1 MPVYGVQVP
10 VSLGVPPYGT
20 TGEWK
25 VYGSLGLETSGFL
38 WETEPIPLSFAGHAA
53 FDRGFYSVTYEQSG
67 RGRINVHKTNLK
79 TGITDLVH
87 YVGTYGGA
95 DQLYVAS
102 ITCNPDGN
110 DIWLIWTTSADGWLM
125 HLERS
130 SNYGATWS
138 SVSRPTFDGLDD
150 PFWVPM
156 WRIAKYPTW
165 LFRGDAIDANQ
176 IYRSF
181 DDGLT
186 WQPNINIPPG
196 TYCSGLLPK
205 TFLNYETILLRA
217 PQSETYF
224 PGEASRIYTLNL
236 ETGVITDYL
245 IADNEVAY
253 LNLDNARPRSFG
265 TILRMD
271 SQPPAMTE
279 SHGPRDDPPIIS
291 TELGLI
297 TNTEASTFVAL
308 TQSEWQNIKDC
319 YGFPVPQ
326 VLGGTSANSYLCF
339 NRNGTVGV
347 VMPKIPGVS
356 SVDFWFNTG
365 DEKLYGVEVPAAGN
379 YEYDVPALW
388 ALNDINREVVA
399 GQLWDTPDNYNYPPK
414 IFNTANFDRGFYTL
428 SREGVLNSSYIYR
441 LRKTDV
447 FAAPYTEII
456 YEITYAAYSSFS
468 LICSKDGQEILIS
481 FYTTGGGGAAPSI
494 TYRSFDGG
502 ETFSIVAKG
511 VTGAHRYTA
520 SSDALFWLHEGD
532 SDYFV
537 RSLDFAETSSG
548 IYVPGNLYEQ
558 HPIKP
563 TFYYGNKTIQMSLVP
578 GLWSS
583 IIWSTLNFSS
593 GVVVSTTPMLMDS
606 GNASVPLKTSWLSFG
621 CCYLPPS
628 AGGYAQTVNSPVL
641 VSANETIYY
650 NSRDSVIYGTTQP
663 IKDCY
668 GFQIDKTYGLCRG
681 ASTIVFNE
689 SGTIGLAPNID
700 GDFLIYLAPDYSQF
714 FTSFVLSAETNLRP
728 E

>member
-10 VSLGVPPYGT
+10 VNLGVPPYGT

-25 VYGSLGLETSGFL
+25 VYGSLGLVSSGFL

-53 FDRGFYSVTYEQSG
+53 FDRGFYSVTDELSG

-95 DQLYVAS
+95 DELYVVS

-125 HLERS
+125 HLEKS

-150 PFWVPM
+150 ALDVPM

-165 LFRGDAIDANQ
+165 LFRGDANDADQ

-196 TYCSGLLPK
+196 TYCSGILPRG
-205 TFLNYETILLRA
+205 FLNYETLLLRA
-217 PQSETYF
+217 PQNETYF

-245 IADNEVAY
+245 LADNEVAY

-271 SQPPAMTE
+271 SQPPAETE

-308 TQSEWQNIKDC
+308 TRSEWQNIKDC

-326 VLGGTSANSYLCF
+326 ILGGTSATSYLCF

-365 DEKLYGVEVPAAGN
+365 DEKLYGVEVPVAGD
-379 YEYDVPALW
+379 YASAVPATW
-388 ALNDINREVVA
+388 ALNDVNGEIVS
-399 GQLWDTPDNYNYPPK
+399 GQVWETPTGDTTKLYNTSH
-414 IFNTANFDRGFYTL
+414 FERGFYTL
-428 SREGVLNSSYIYR
+428 TREKYGLGYIYR
-441 LRKTDV
+441 LWKTDV
-447 FAAPYTEII
+447 FAAPYSQMI
-456 YEITYAAYSSFS
+456 YEIDYEFYSSYS

-481 FYTTGGGGAAPSI
+481 FTTVGGGLSAPSR
-494 TYRSFDGG
+494 TLRSFNGG
-502 ETFSIVAKG
+502 ETFAEL
-511 VTGAHRYTA
+511 TGSRAGWHRYTG
-520 SSDALFWLHEGD
+520 DNTLFSMYYSD
-532 SDYFV
+532 SDYMI
-537 RSLDFAETSSG
+537 RSNDFGYTYTGVLLAGE
-548 IYVPGNLYEQ
+548 IVEQ
-558 HPIKP
+558 LPASPI
-563 TFYYGNKTIQMSLVP
+563 FYYGQKTIQASLVP
-578 GLWSS
+578 GGFYDDIVWS
-583 IIWSTLNFSS
+583 IINLETGTFIGTSPVT
-593 GVVVSTTPMLMDS
+593 MDS
-606 GNASVPLKTSWLSFG
+606 GSALPPKTFAWKSFG
-621 CCYLPPS
+621 CCFLPKNN
-628 AGGYAQTVNSPVL
+628 GIYAAIAANPPV
-641 VSANETIYY
+641 VVTANEIIYY
-650 NSRDSVIYGTTQP
+650 NSRIGVFDGTTQP

-668 GFQIDKTYGLCRG
+668 GFPVDKTYGFCRG
-681 ASTIVFNE
+681 SSTLVFNE

-714 FTSFVLSAETNLRP
+714 FTSFVLSVETNLRP

>member
-150 PFWVPM
+150 AFWVPM

-279 SHGPRDDPPIIS
+279 THGPRDDPPIIS

-379 YEYDVPALW
+379 Y
-388 ALNDINREVVA
+388 
-399 GQLWDTPDNYNYPPK
+399 G
-414 IFNTANFDRGFYTL
+414 
-428 SREGVLNSSYIYR
+428 
-441 LRKTDV
+441 
-447 FAAPYTEII
+447 
-456 YEITYAAYSSFS
+456 
-468 LICSKDGQEILIS
+468 
-481 FYTTGGGGAAPSI
+481 
-494 TYRSFDGG
+494 
-502 ETFSIVAKG
+502 
-511 VTGAHRYTA
+511 
-520 SSDALFWLHEGD
+520 
-532 SDYFV
+532 
-537 RSLDFAETSSG
+537 
-548 IYVPGNLYEQ
+548 
-558 HPIKP
+558 
-563 TFYYGNKTIQMSLVP
+563 
-578 GLWSS
+578 
-583 IIWSTLNFSS
+583 S

-621 CCYLPPS
+621 CCYLPRQLRS
-628 AGGYAQTVNSPVL
+628 Q
-641 VSANETIYY
+641 
-650 NSRDSVIYGTTQP
+650 SRIAM
-663 IKDCY
+663 
-668 GFQIDKTYGLCRG
+668 
-681 ASTIVFNE
+681 ASRSTRP
-689 SGTIGLAPNID
+689 TA
-700 GDFLIYLAPDYSQF
+700 
-714 FTSFVLSAETNLRP
+714 SAEAHQPSSSTSP
-728 E
+728 ERSVSRQTSTATS